1 MDNNKIANKVSVV
14 TIISNT
20 ILAIIKFLAGFFAN
34 SKAMISDAIHTLSDI
49 ITTII
54 ALIGVRISNRVD
66 DDSHRYGHERFEC
79 IASVLLAMLLF
90 ITGFEIGLAGI
101 KTIIDGSYEDL
112 TTPGVLALVAAVISI
127 IGKELM
133 YQYTIRAAKKIK
145 SDALK
150 ADAWHHRSDALSSIG
165 ALIGI
170 ALSIAGY
177 KICDSIASI
186 IIAILICKVAIE
198 IFFDATDK
206 LVDKSCDEETIEKIR
221 NVIIKEKGVLGI
233 DDLKTRIFGSKIYV
247 DVEIAADGDKT
258 LKETHLIAEKVHD
271 KIEAKFPDVK
281 HCMVHVNPYEGDKN
295 EKK

>member
-14 TIISNT
+14 TIIFNT

>member
-1 MDNNKIANKVSVV
+1 MDNNKIVNRVSVI

-20 ILAIIKFLAGFFAN
+20 VLAVIKFVAGFVAN

-54 ALIGVRISNRVD
+54 ALIGVRLANRD
-66 DDSHRYGHERFEC
+66 DDDTHRYGHERFEC
-79 IASVLLAMLLF
+79 IASILLAMLLF
-90 ITGFEIGLAGI
+90 ITGFEIGLSGI
-101 KTIIDGSYEDL
+101 KTIMDGSYKDL
-112 TTPGVLALVAAVISI
+112 TTPGLLALVAAIISI
-127 IGKELM
+127 LGKEFM
-133 YQYTIRAAKKIK
+133 FQYTIRAAKKIK

-150 ADAWHHRSDALSSIG
+150 ADAWHHRSDAISSLG

-170 ALSIAGY
+170 ALSMAGF
-177 KICDSIASI
+177 KIFDSIASI
-186 IIAILICKVAIE
+186 IIAILICKVAVD

-206 LVDKSCDEETIEKIR
+206 LVDKSCDEKTVEEIK
-221 NVIIKEKGVLGI
+221 NVIKKENGVLGI
-233 DDLKTRIFGSKIYV
+233 DDIKTRIFGSKIYV
-247 DVEIAADGDKT
+247 DVEISADGNKT

-271 KIEAKFPDVK
+271 KIEMKFPDVK